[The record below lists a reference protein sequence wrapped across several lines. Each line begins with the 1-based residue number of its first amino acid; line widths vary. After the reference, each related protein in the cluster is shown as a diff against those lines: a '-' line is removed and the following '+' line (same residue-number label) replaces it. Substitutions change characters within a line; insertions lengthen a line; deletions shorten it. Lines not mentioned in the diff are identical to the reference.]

1 MKKRKKVLV
10 GAVMLLT
17 CGLHTVYGKYLYQES
32 RIDVIHTA
40 EFENDSEA
48 AAEEET
54 NMEPDENIFFSDG
67 SIWESEEGIPYEFVS
82 SSNENTS
89 FEENESASPED

>member
-40 EFENDSEA
+40 EFGNDSEA
-48 AAEEET
+48 YLMSLFRQAMKILLLKRMKALPPKT
-54 NMEPDENIFFSDG
+54 EPL
-67 SIWESEEGIPYEFVS
+67 S
-82 SSNENTS
+82 SGEA
-89 FEENESASPED
+89 FLVF